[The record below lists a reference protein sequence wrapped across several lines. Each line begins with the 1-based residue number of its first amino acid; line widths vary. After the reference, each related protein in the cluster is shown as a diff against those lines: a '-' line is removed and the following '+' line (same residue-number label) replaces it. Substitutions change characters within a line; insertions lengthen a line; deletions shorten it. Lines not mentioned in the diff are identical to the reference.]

1 MSLAADI
8 LQLLS
13 AAAAIV
19 LSYMHH
25 HRSIRPS
32 TLLSLY
38 LPAMSLV
45 GIARS
50 RTLWLV
56 PGARSE
62 SITFVFVLAFTIM
75 SFAIESSGK
84 ERLLTKSANKPRIPE
99 AYSGFW
105 KLVGYLWLR
114 RTFLD
119 GYSKVISVQDLPE
132 LDPGL
137 ASDVVHQELA
147 DTWAKCKLNTGIH

>member
-1 MSLAADI
+1 
-8 LQLLS
+8 
-13 AAAAIV
+13 
-19 LSYMHH
+19 
-25 HRSIRPS
+25 
-32 TLLSLY
+32 
-38 LPAMSLV
+38 
-45 GIARS
+45 
-50 RTLWLV
+50 
-56 PGARSE
+56 
-62 SITFVFVLAFTIM
+62 M

-147 DTWAKCKLNTGIH
+147 DAWAKCKLNTGIH